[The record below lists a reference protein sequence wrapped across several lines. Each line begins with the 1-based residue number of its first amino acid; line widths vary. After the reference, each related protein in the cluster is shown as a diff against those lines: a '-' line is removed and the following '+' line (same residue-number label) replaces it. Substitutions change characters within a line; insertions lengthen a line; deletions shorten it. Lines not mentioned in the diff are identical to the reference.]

1 MPTRSTPTRY
11 GSVAVLIHWT
21 SAAAVILTFLLGWI
35 AADVLVT
42 PPPGLLIVHVA
53 MGVLVL
59 ALTLLRVVWWL
70 AFDRLPAP
78 PDGQPGWQALTA
90 KIVHLGLYA
99 VLVVMAASGIATMLL
114 SGAMP
119 ILIAG
124 GPVPDFSELGPRL
137 VHGLMSK
144 LLLVLLALHIG
155 AALYH
160 QLIRRDNL
168 LARMGAG
175 GA

>member
-1 MPTRSTPTRY
+1 MGAKSTASRY
-11 GSVAVLIHWT
+11 GNVAITIHWT

-35 AADVLVT
+35 AADIVAQ
-42 PPPGLLIVHVA
+42 PPVPGLLLTHVA
-53 MGVLVL
+53 AGILVLV
-59 ALTLLRVVWWL
+59 LTLLRIVWWL
-70 AFDRLPAP
+70 AFDRHP
-78 PDGQPGWQALTA
+78 PPPEGQPRWQVLTA

-99 VLVVMAASGIATMLL
+99 VLVLMAASGITTMIL

-124 GPVPDFSELGPRL
+124 GPVPDFSEIAPRL
-137 VHGLMSK
+137 AHGAMSK

-160 QLIRRDNL
+160 QFIRRDHL

-175 GA
+175 R